1 MSKPQFEKF
10 LKFLNQVSENSEE
23 KKREQEKN
31 IIKEKAEKSAKNEE
45 SWAKTD
51 VETERS
57 KKLDNDDKQNDIFLK
72 RHYAYGLIIVM
83 VIQLII
89 MNHVFL
95 DVGIGSLKYENYVL
109 HLYITGTLLELFGLV
124 LVITKY
130 LFKNK

>member
-1 MSKPQFEKF
+1 MSQPKFEEF
-10 LKFLNQVSENSEE
+10 IHQVSEE

-31 IIKEKAEKSAKNEE
+31 IIKEKAEKSAKDEE

-51 VETERS
+51 EEEQRS
-57 KKLDNDDKQNDIFLK
+57 KKLDNDDKENDITLK
-72 RHYAYGLIIVM
+72 SHYAYWLISVM
-83 VIQLII
+83 IIQLIV
-89 MNHVFL
+89 MNRVFI
-95 DVGIGSLKYENYVL
+95 DVGAGELKYDNYVL

>member
-1 MSKPQFEKF
+1 MSQQSFEEH
-10 LKFLNQVSENSEE
+10 LNKVSED

-51 VETERS
+51 AEAQRS
-57 KKLDNDDKQNDIFLK
+57 KKLDNDDKQNDITLK
-72 RHYAYGLIIVM
+72 SHYAYGLIGIM
-83 VIQLII
+83 AIQLIV
-89 MNHVFL
+89 MNRVFL
-95 DVGIGSLKYENYVL
+95 DVGSGLLKYDNYVL

-130 LFKNK
+130 LFKK